1 MNFVSSAY
9 ANGLPFRVLAD
20 KPTEITA
27 TIPVPEGY
35 ALQTADKLYAFKIG
49 ADHVIN
55 EITVSC
61 NALDRAQTATLTLDC
76 GYEAAVATDDPN
88 AFIAAT
94 TGARAGTIISVNNGG
109 DDPFAVGVLAAL
121 DETIDIMLQP
131 AASASSTAGS
141 GTVGPAEGGG
151 LVTVTAK
158 ISRRQNVA
166 EAGTQWYTPGE
177 AE

>member
-9 ANGLPFRVLAD
+9 ANGIPFRVLAD
-20 KPTEITA
+20 QPTEITA
-27 TIPVPEGY
+27 TILVPEGY

-49 ADHVIN
+49 ADHIIN
-55 EITVSC
+55 EITVST

-76 GYEAAVATDDPN
+76 GYEAAVTTDDPN
-88 AFIAAT
+88 AFVSAN
-94 TGARAGTIISVNNGG
+94 TGVRAGTTVHVENGG
-109 DDPFAVGVLAAL
+109 DDPFAAGVVPAFNEVL
-121 DETIDIMLQP
+121 DIICQP
-131 AASASSTAGS
+131 AASASSTKGS
-141 GTVGPAEGGG
+141 GTVGPAAGGG

-166 EAGTQWYTPGE
+166 EDGTQWYTPGE